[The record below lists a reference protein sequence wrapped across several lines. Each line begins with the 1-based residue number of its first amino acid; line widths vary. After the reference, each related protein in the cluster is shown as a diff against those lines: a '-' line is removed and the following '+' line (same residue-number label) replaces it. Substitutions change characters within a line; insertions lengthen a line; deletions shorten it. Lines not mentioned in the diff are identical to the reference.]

1 MYVAERDSSS
11 SSCEEAFPRAKAWVK
26 KKIQAARQ
34 AAEAAEDKRLS
45 RRAVILEPEENQKV
59 PEEDQR
65 CIRVG
70 VLGVPNAGK
79 SQLVNTLVGSQVSA
93 VSAKTNTTRV
103 ETLGAVTRGDAQLV
117 LLDLPG
123 IVGPE
128 HYRNSTH
135 ATKVS
140 GAWAAAVDC
149 DYLLFIVDAHRQ
161 VQRPDPRIPN
171 LLASARANLEAL
183 KYTDV
188 TGIQM
193 PPSVLALNKVDLFEA
208 KDRDRLKVLARQLA
222 GIHPFEQLYPISAK
236 KGRGTDALMDFFLLN
251 APKRRWDLPPGLTTD
266 KSKIDQA
273 IEVVRECVYQR
284 LYKELPYNIV
294 PIHDTWE
301 NFDNGS
307 YKIEQFLVVESVGM
321 KQIVVGRRGS
331 TIGQIGI
338 RARTILQE
346 MFGRRVHLVL
356 NVKIRKKNNSLIGT
370 RRTSAFA
377 LY

>member
-1 MYVAERDSSS
+1 M
-11 SSCEEAFPRAKAWVK
+11 K
-26 KKIQAARQ
+26 KKIQAAKQ
-34 AAEAAEDKRLS
+34 AAEAADGGRLS
-45 RRAVILEPEENQKV
+45 WRAVILDPGENKKV
-59 PEEDQR
+59 PEDNQR

-128 HYRNSTH
+128 HYRNPTH

-140 GAWAAAVDC
+140 GAWAAAADC

-161 VQRPDPRIPN
+161 VQRPDPRIPT

-183 KYTDV
+183 KYTNV

-193 PPSVLALNKVDLFEA
+193 PPSVLALNKVDLFESN
-208 KDRDRLKVLARQLA
+208 DRDRLKVLARQLA

-236 KGRGTDALMDFFLLN
+236 KGRGTDALMDFFLYN

-266 KSKIDQA
+266 KSMIDQA

-284 LYKELPYNIV
+284 LHKELPYNIV
-294 PIHDTWE
+294 PIHDSWE

-307 YKIEQFLVVESVGM
+307 YKIEQFLVVDSVGM

-338 RARTILQE
+338 RARTILEE

-356 NVKIRKKNNSLIGT
+356 NVKIRKKNNSLTGS
-370 RRTSAFA
+370 RRSSAFA